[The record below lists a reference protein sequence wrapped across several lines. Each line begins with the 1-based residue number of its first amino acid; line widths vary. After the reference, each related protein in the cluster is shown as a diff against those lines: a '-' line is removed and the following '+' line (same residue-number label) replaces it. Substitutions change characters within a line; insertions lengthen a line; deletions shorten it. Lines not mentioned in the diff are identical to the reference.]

1 MKMFI
6 QNGSLKIHVLTVHQ
20 QRKDF
25 ECKDCEMKFGQNGNL
40 VRHINFVHQKWNR
53 VRMPIMLK
61 EIPGK
66 EKFEMASQKQQ
77 IDIEKIFIF

>member
-1 MKMFI
+1 
-6 QNGSLKIHVLTVHQ
+6 
-20 QRKDF
+20 
-25 ECKDCEMKFGQNGNL
+25 
-40 VRHINFVHQKWNR
+40 
-53 VRMPIMLK
+53 MPIMLK